1 MKKSTIIIC
10 IILALIV
17 VDQCLKIWVKTSM
30 YYGQEIPILGQ
41 SWAYLHFVENNG
53 MAFGLSIG
61 GEWGKLML
69 SIFRIVAV
77 FGLIWLIKFLI
88 KQGAPLSLL
97 VCFAMIIAGAIG
109 NIIDSLFYGMIFSES
124 PYHGGELAT
133 MFPAEGGYS
142 RFLFGK
148 VVDMFYFPIIDTEM
162 PSWIPYFGGS
172 QFQFFK
178 PVFNL
183 ADSSICVGVFSLF
196 IFHKNFFNS
205 TLEEK
210 EEEAEMQS
218 ESPKE
223 LEENPN

>member
-1 MKKSTIIIC
+1 M
-10 IILALIV
+10 
-17 VDQCLKIWVKTSM
+17 
-30 YYGQEIPILGQ
+30 
-41 SWAYLHFVENNG
+41 
-53 MAFGLSIG
+53 
-61 GEWGKLML
+61 
-69 SIFRIVAV
+69 
-77 FGLIWLIKFLI
+77 
-88 KQGAPLSLL
+88 SLL

-142 RFLFGK
+142 RLLFGK

-210 EEEAEMQS
+210 EEEAKCKVK
-218 ESPKE
+218 SPKE